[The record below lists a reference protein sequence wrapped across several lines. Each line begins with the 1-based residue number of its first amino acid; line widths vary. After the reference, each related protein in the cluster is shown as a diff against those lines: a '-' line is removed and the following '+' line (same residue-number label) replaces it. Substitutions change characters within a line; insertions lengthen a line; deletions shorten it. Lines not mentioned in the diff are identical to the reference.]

1 MQSHLQRSHAD
12 LTAPTMQHSAID
24 AHFTQKG
31 ANSEKENQDLPPD
44 KQPVLANISVN
55 ASAHFL
61 HRSDLA
67 SRAIPK
73 AMRTDSFSRHKAQKL
88 EIRFCD
94 FYKSNKEFKLVQD
107 DERKYLLEDLFETDK
122 CYHFAT
128 SKVEIHPKIVEG
140 LLTRRQKRR
149 SFRTVQRSLETE
161 ARRLHRALAARRF
174 QPYQS
179 QSAFPNR
186 SEQHRQFDERTRCL

>member
-1 MQSHLQRSHAD
+1 MQSHLQRSH
-12 LTAPTMQHSAID
+12 TEIGTPNTQHPPLD
-24 AHFTQKG
+24 AHFTHKVTK
-31 ANSEKENQDLPPD
+31 SEKENQDLPPD

-67 SRAIPK
+67 SRTIPK
-73 AMRTDSFSRHKAQKL
+73 MMRTDSFSRHKAQKL

-128 SKVEIHPKIVEG
+128 SKVEIHPKLIPG
-140 LLTRRQKRR
+140 QLIRRQKRR
-149 SFRTVQRSLETE
+149 DFRTVQRPFKTET
-161 ARRLHRALAARRF
+161 RRLHRTLA
-174 QPYQS
+174 
-179 QSAFPNR
+179 
-186 SEQHRQFDERTRCL
+186 T